1 MVTQV
6 RFLIKSQGQK
16 MKPHILCSGGV
27 SCRAFKN
34 NVTDAAVYGGE
45 FCWREMMTSLSGK
58 EA

>member
-1 MVTQV
+1 
-6 RFLIKSQGQK
+6 